1 MNYQNRHVADR
12 WQKPGDEATKKYP
25 QLRSGSTEHWY
36 FPYTDFLTGNAS
48 YMKLRDV
55 TLAYTFPKHWLSS
68 VGVNM
73 FGLTS
78 RHAIFGL

>member
-1 MNYQNRHVADR
+1 MLPTVG
-12 WQKPGDEATKKYP
+12 KSLGDEATKKYP
-25 QLRSGSTEHWY
+25 QLRSGSTEHWR

-55 TLAYTFPKHWLSS
+55 TLAYTFPKHWLCSS
-68 VGVNM
+68 VGGVNNVS
-73 FGLTS
+73 GLLS